1 MNNKK
6 EILDFIGELVDMYR
20 ESKEIS
26 ICEFSSDTT
35 AEIEEL
41 EFECNDLMN
50 QACRLVA

>member
-1 MNNKK
+1 MSNKK

-20 ESKEIS
+20 ESEEIS
-26 ICEFSSDTT
+26 ICESAIDTT

-41 EFECNDLMN
+41 EFKCNDLMN